1 MLGYV
6 LASGALLRGKKK
18 GMTAGS
24 HLCWDDSKPS
34 LFLLRG
40 RAGKENTRGH
50 ALRSPPNRATARILF
65 PKEKTGKE
73 KKRSSCPGHP
83 CPPLMA
89 EKQVTGEEGRK
100 GQRGDSWAPMAC
112 AGDAAAGKAGRA
124 LCRSLPQI
132 LPPHSRRVWVG
143 SSEGGSV
150 SHVHEC

>member
-89 EKQVTGEEGRK
+89 EKQVTGEEGRRVSGGIAGLRWPVPEMQQLGK
-100 GQRGDSWAPMAC
+100 PAAPS
-112 AGDAAAGKAGRA
+112 AAVYPKSCPRTADGFG
-124 LCRSLPQI
+124 
-132 LPPHSRRVWVG
+132 WVPLK
-143 SSEGGSV
+143 EGA
-150 SHVHEC
+150 